1 MPALSLPNGANSLP
15 PDLVHSVLHACPR
28 PLPEKRCCPRRKARE
43 QAGVRWTRA
52 RLRPPAPRRSDQA
65 AGVVQ
70 DDLPVDGRRRGGP
83 AGRRELPQQAGPPPL
98 PARLHSG
105 CDSPEAPLACAV
117 PPSDPHAEPNA
128 GGRSVGPKDANDALV
143 LRVKKEAEH
152 SRQRAALEAR
162 LAAAP
167 GGVESERAEEELARL
182 DAAFAEEADA
192 LDLNRMLAE
201 ARSVKHEHIVTFAD
215 LREQVKMHL
224 LGHREAA
231 GMPFGE
237 SLPSLTGLLKGHR
250 PGELTIFTGRTG
262 QGKTSVCSQ
271 LSLDL
276 AEQGIHTLWGSFEVK
291 NILLVSKMLQ
301 QHAREGLANCSEG
314 AFEAASET
322 FQELPLWFL
331 SYYGST
337 KLDDVLSAMEY
348 AAYQFDVRH
357 VVLDN
362 LQFMTSSTQ
371 GRDLFSALDNSIHRL
386 RHFATDYNVHITLV
400 IHPRKD
406 DESQLLTLS
415 SVFGSAKAT
424 QESDN
429 VIILQNNGLIK
440 YLDIRKNRYDG
451 TLGFVPLDFDRAT
464 LRFREMTPDELRNV
478 EERQEF

>member
-1 MPALSLPNGANSLP
+1 
-15 PDLVHSVLHACPR
+15 
-28 PLPEKRCCPRRKARE
+28 
-43 QAGVRWTRA
+43 
-52 RLRPPAPRRSDQA
+52 
-65 AGVVQ
+65 
-70 DDLPVDGRRRGGP
+70 
-83 AGRRELPQQAGPPPL
+83 
-98 PARLHSG
+98 
-105 CDSPEAPLACAV
+105 
-117 PPSDPHAEPNA
+117 
-128 GGRSVGPKDANDALV
+128 VGPKDANDALV

-451 TLGFVPLDFDRAT
+451 TLGFVPLGFDRAT

-478 EERQEF
+478 EENQEF